1 MSIPALTVR
10 PILHTGHTA
19 DWVRL
24 LAALDAET
32 VSSIPEWTEVELGL
46 GGRLALHSCIACE
59 LYPDS
64 REGGVDL
71 GFETDDLDAFASAV
85 TPTSGMTVEL
95 VDAPHGRAVRVVGRD
110 GLAFHVDERLA
121 GPAPARRTSWVK
133 QLWVSTD
140 VAAAAA
146 DLEALGLRTRW
157 ATTNGRGV
165 ELVAAEGGVLVHIA
179 DAGTIGAIFE
189 LDVVDLGAAHRALL
203 DAGFAH
209 DVIDETNGR
218 TLKVTMPGW
227 DSPLWVVQEDDD
239 PVGVVRP

>member
-1 MSIPALTVR
+1 MIPPLTVR
-10 PILHTGHTA
+10 PILHTEHTA
-19 DWVRL
+19 DWLRL

-46 GGRLALHSCIACE
+46 GGRLALHSCVACE

-71 GFETDDLDAFASAV
+71 GFETADLEAFVAAV
-85 TPTSGMTVEL
+85 TPTSGLTIEL
-95 VDAPHGRAVRVVGRD
+95 VDAPHGRAIRVVGRD
-110 GLAFHVDERLA
+110 GLAFYVDERPA
-121 GPAPARRTSWVK
+121 GPTPARRTSWVK
-133 QLWVSTD
+133 QLWISTD
-140 VAAAAA
+140 VAGTAA

-165 ELVAAEGGVLVHIA
+165 ELAAAEGGVLVHIA
-179 DAGTIGAIFE
+179 DAGTVGATFE
-189 LDVVDLGAAHRALL
+189 LDVADLGAAHKALL

-209 DVIDETNGR
+209 DVIDETSGR
-218 TLKVTMPGW
+218 TLKVTMPNW
-227 DSPLWVVQEDDD
+227 PSPLWVVQEDDD